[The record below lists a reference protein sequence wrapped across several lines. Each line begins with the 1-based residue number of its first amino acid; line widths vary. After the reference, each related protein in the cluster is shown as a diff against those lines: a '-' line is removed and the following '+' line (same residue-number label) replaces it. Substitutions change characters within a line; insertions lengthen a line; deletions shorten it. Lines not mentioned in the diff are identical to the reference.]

1 MRRRRSEQVTIG
13 HGAEP
18 PEPYEAGEL
27 TDTEYRMLLALS
39 VNAGRVLS
47 HTELLQRV
55 GGISWTR
62 RLRLLREGLRVDC
75 RCNVI
80 GAFSIFSPLVPFA
93 PGR

>member
-1 MRRRRSEQVTIG
+1 MNIG

-27 TDTEYRMLLALS
+27 TYTEYRMPLELS
-39 VNAGRVLS
+39 ANAGRVLLR
-47 HTELLQRV
+47 EELLLQRA

-75 RCNVI
+75 RCNFVA
-80 GAFSIFSPLVPFA
+80 AFDIFSPLVPFA